1 LKQCLCPADRK
12 QFCLGYGFE
21 PPRRFEKYFLC
32 TFHGTHNFLRLFY
45 FEISTFRLNE
55 FMYSYEIYFLP
66 SNQFLNYL
74 YLKVSSAVLENQIR
88 EYEAIYSQIKDAT
101 GVSSIDE
108 AVTRFES
115 QGETSKHLQNLK
127 V

>member
-1 LKQCLCPADRK
+1 MK
-12 QFCLGYGFE
+12 FTFYLG
-21 PPRRFEKYFLC
+21 
-32 TFHGTHNFLRLFY
+32 N
-45 FEISTFRLNE
+45 
-55 FMYSYEIYFLP
+55 YS

>member
-1 LKQCLCPADRK
+1 
-12 QFCLGYGFE
+12 
-21 PPRRFEKYFLC
+21 
-32 TFHGTHNFLRLFY
+32 
-45 FEISTFRLNE
+45 
-55 FMYSYEIYFLP
+55 MYSYEIYFLP